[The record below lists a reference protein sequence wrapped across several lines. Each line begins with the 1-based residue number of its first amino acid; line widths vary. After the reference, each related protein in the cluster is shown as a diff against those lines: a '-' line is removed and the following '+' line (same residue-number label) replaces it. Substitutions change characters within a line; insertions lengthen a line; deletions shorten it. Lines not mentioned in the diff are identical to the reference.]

1 MASSAKEAGE
11 RTCRLRE
18 AVDIKE
24 LYSSSSDY
32 DTLGMD
38 ASLVHRES
46 VVFRVLCFR
55 NRAVDKNLGPVA
67 CSYIG
72 DKGGSST
79 CDSLVACMAAS
90 DSKSCSPRLREQPT
104 HWVQMAGTP
113 DCGQVRKAYQ
123 NHFEKHLSVEARQ
136 FAS

>member
-1 MASSAKEAGE
+1 MASSTKEAKE
-11 RTCRLRE
+11 RTCTMFGDDKMLC
-18 AVDIKE
+18 
-24 LYSSSSDY
+24 SSSNELDI
-32 DTLGMD
+32 LGTNTSS
-38 ASLVHRES
+38 ARHVLVI
-46 VVFRVLCFR
+46 FRVLCFR
-55 NRAVDKNLGPVA
+55 NRAVDKNLGPAA

-79 CDSLVACMAAS
+79 CDSLGACMAAS
-90 DSKSCSPRLREQPT
+90 DSRSCSPWLREQPA